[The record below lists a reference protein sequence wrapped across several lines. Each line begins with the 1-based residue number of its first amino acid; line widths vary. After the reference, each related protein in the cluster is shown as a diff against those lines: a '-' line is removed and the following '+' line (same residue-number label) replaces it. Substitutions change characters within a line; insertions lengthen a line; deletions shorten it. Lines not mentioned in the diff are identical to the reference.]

1 MRTSYKGKKKAKYGF
16 ERNQLIMLLISLS
29 LIIGAF
35 IGAVMANTIDIN
47 EYNQL
52 SKFMGNFINDFNILN
67 LNKSEIFYE
76 CMVKYG
82 KTALIIWFLGFI
94 PMGIIVI
101 FIIVFAK
108 GLSYGFTTAFII
120 RSFGTK
126 GILYILA
133 LYVPQ
138 NIILI
143 PVYFLIAFTGLK
155 YIFREMDNN
164 KTSSKNSVIELKSYF
179 VAIMIAGVF
188 IILASLTDVFIT
200 PILINSININ

>member
-155 YIFREMDNN
+155 YIFREMDN
-164 KTSSKNSVIELKSYF
+164 SKNSVIELKSYF